1 VAETYENGG
10 FCAPERKG
18 ALTQCLWNI
27 APPLLPEGGA
37 FTLEPGPEALPCLVS
52 WQGLSFSGQPTR

>member
-37 FTLEPGPEALPCLVS
+37 FIGARTGPLPCLVS
-52 WQGLSFSGQPTR
+52 RQGLSLSG

>member
-37 FTLEPGPEALPCLVS
+37 FIWSQDRAS
-52 WQGLSFSGQPTR
+52 AMFGQ